1 MPLVI
6 GNQQRDQ
13 MAASGR
19 GTQSCPYADAKARGQ
34 TWVEIELTDADGAP
48 AARQAY
54 KITCPDGSVR
64 SGSLDGKGWA
74 GHYDIEP
81 VGDGLCQVDFPGL
94 DRNRWT
100 DR

>member
-1 MPLVI
+1 
-6 GNQQRDQ
+6 
-13 MAASGR
+13 
-19 GTQSCPYADAKARGQ
+19 
-34 TWVEIELTDADGAP
+34 
-48 AARQAY
+48 

-81 VGDGLCQVDFPGL
+81 VGDGLCQVEFPGL